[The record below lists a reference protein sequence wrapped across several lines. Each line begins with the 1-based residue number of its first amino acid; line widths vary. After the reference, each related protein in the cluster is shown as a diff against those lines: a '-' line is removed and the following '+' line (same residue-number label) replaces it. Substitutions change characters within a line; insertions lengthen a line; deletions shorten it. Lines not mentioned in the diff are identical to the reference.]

1 MKNSNAPLKYYN
13 TVPRYSQIHHARM
26 LMESSDLNDHLVEGF
41 IKEDP
46 SCECGAQTENP
57 THYLLFCPK
66 YSGQRKK
73 LTDKLEV
80 LDLPPESNL
89 SNILLKV
96 ILNYQKLKIKP
107 YLKQFQCLLFQQNA
121 SVNNI

>member
-1 MKNSNAPLKYYN
+1 MYTNSFFPNAVREYNKFSIDLRQSTVHPQTHCKLIKLKNSNAPLKYYN

-26 LMESSDLNDHLVEGF
+26 LMESSNLNDHLVERF

-66 YSGQRKK
+66 YRKNRI
-73 LTDKLEV
+73 E
-80 LDLPPESNL
+80 
-89 SNILLKV
+89 
-96 ILNYQKLKIKP
+96 
-107 YLKQFQCLLFQQNA
+107 
-121 SVNNI
+121 